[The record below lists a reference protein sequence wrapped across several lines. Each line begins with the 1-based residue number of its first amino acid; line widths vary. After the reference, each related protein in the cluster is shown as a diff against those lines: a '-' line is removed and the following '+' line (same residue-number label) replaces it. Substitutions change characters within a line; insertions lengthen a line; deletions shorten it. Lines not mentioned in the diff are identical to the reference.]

1 MHARSTTF
9 SSSPERLDTGMALIR
24 DEVMPTV
31 LAMVGCPGMSTIVD
45 RESGRCISTTAWET
59 QDAMRAS
66 AEAVLPLRRRAAEML
81 GDEMT
86 VAEWE
91 IALLHRMHNSG
102 DGACVRCSW
111 VHAETDRIEG
121 AIDMVRASM
130 SGLDQVEGFC
140 GASLFVNRGA
150 GMAVI
155 STSWRDTSALAATR
169 EGAQMRQQS
178 ARAGGL
184 DILEVAEFDLAMAHL
199 RVPEMA

>member
-1 MHARSTTF
+1 
-9 SSSPERLDTGMALIR
+9 MALIR

-31 LAMVGCPGMSTIVD
+31 LAMDGCLGMSTIVD

-59 QDAMRAS
+59 EEAMRAS
-66 AEAVLPLRRRAAEML
+66 AEAVLPLRRRGAEIL
-81 GDEMT
+81 GGEMT

-91 IALLHRMHNSG
+91 IALLHRMHMSG

-111 VHAETDRIEG
+111 VHAETHRIDG

-130 SGLDQVEGFC
+130 SDLDQVEGFC

-150 GMAVI
+150 GVAVI
-155 STSWRDTSALAATR
+155 STSWRNRPALEATR
-169 EGAQMRQQS
+169 DGVHMRQQS
-178 ARAGGL
+178 AREAGL
-184 DILEVAEFDLAMAHL
+184 DILEVAEFDLVMAHL